1 MEQDLLHL
9 IDAGRRDAVADLL
22 ESEPA
27 TASIRAPDGVSPV
40 LYALYRG
47 QRDIADLLLTAG
59 APVDVFVASALG
71 LDGRLERILADR
83 RDLAT
88 AYSPDGW
95 TPLHLAAFF
104 GSERAAGRLLEAG
117 ADPSAVA
124 HNAQANHPLHSA
136 CAGRRP
142 PVAILLLDHG
152 AEPDYQ
158 VAGVTPLMIAAANG
172 LAVVVTRLLQ
182 AGADLSRRSPQGK
195 TAMDYAVSG
204 GWLDVQQILRRGR
217 S

>member
-1 MEQDLLHL
+1 M
-9 IDAGRRDAVADLL
+9 ADLL

-27 TASIRAPDGVSPV
+27 AASIRAADGVSPV
-40 LYALYRG
+40 LYALYHG
-47 QRDIADLLLTAG
+47 QRDIADLLLEAG

-71 LDGRLERILADR
+71 LDQRLERILAEQ

-104 GSERAAGRLLEAG
+104 GSVGAAGILLEAG

-136 CAGRRP
+136 CAGRRSL
-142 PVAILLLDHG
+142 VAILLLDRG
-152 AEPDYQ
+152 AEPDFP
-158 VAGVTPLMIAAANG
+158 AGGVTPLMIAAANG
-172 LAVVVTRLLQ
+172 LTVVVTRLLQ
-182 AGADLSRRSPQGK
+182 AGADPARRSTQGK
-195 TAMDYAVSG
+195 AAMDYAVSG
-204 GWLDVQQILRRGR
+204 GWLDVQEILHRGKT
-217 S
+217 